1 MILMHSR
8 KQPLLNQK
16 AEDVSEA
23 VTVVVSI
30 IDHTKSRKGE
40 NMESMTNAEYR
51 KKEGISASDLKKMVK
66 SMAHFKYYKDHPDE
80 NDSEALQFGRA
91 YHKLMLEPDDF
102 DNEFIVSPKFD
113 RRTKEGKAA
122 YEDFLKKADGKEVIN
137 EETYQKLLEMQ
148 VALYNTPFVK
158 LLIKGEHEK
167 SFFWTDGKSGTPC
180 KCRPDSFGQIKDQ
193 YVAIDL
199 KTTNDAETDHFMR
212 DAIKFGYDIQ
222 AAHYCEGLEKVYG
235 KPFKFI
241 FIAQEKTA
249 PYLVNVLEAD
259 EYFMKS
265 GRELRS
271 KLLDDY
277 KKAMETDVWEG
288 YMNESNGINSLSV
301 PAWIMNS
308 FDMEDEEKGDFE

>member
-1 MILMHSR
+1 
-8 KQPLLNQK
+8 
-16 AEDVSEA
+16 
-23 VTVVVSI
+23 
-30 IDHTKSRKGE
+30 
-40 NMESMTNAEYR
+40 METITNAEYR
-51 KKEGISASDLKKMVK
+51 TKDGISSSDLKKMMK
-66 SMAHFKYYKDHPDE
+66 SMATFKYAKDHPE
-80 NDSEALQFGRA
+80 ENNDSEALQFGRA

-122 YEDFLKKADGKEVIN
+122 YEEFLKNAEGKEVIN

-148 VALYNTPFVK
+148 KALYSTPFVK

-167 SFFWTDGKSGTPC
+167 SFFWKDEKTGIQC

-212 DAIKFGYDIQ
+212 DALKYGYDIQ
-222 AAHYCEGLEKVYG
+222 AAHYCEGLESVYE

-259 EYFMKS
+259 EYFMAS
-265 GRELRS
+265 GKELRDT
-271 KLLDDY
+271 LLEKY
-277 KKAMETDVWEG
+277 GKCLETDEWSG
-288 YMNESNGINSLSV
+288 YMDEKSGINSLSV
-301 PAWIMNS
+301 PAWIKDS
-308 FDMEDEEKGDFE
+308 LAVEDNQEGDFE

>member
-1 MILMHSR
+1 MS
-8 KQPLLNQK
+8 
-16 AEDVSEA
+16 
-23 VTVVVSI
+23 
-30 IDHTKSRKGE
+30 
-40 NMESMTNAEYR
+40 NAEYR
-51 KKEGISASDLKKMVK
+51 KKDGISSTDLKRMMK
-66 SMAHFKYYKDHPDE
+66 SMATWKYYKDHPED
-80 NDSEALQFGRA
+80 NDTEALQFGRA

-122 YEDFLKKADGKEVIN
+122 YEEFLAKAEGKEVIT

-148 VALYNTPFVK
+148 IALYETPFVK

-167 SFFWTDGKSGTPC
+167 SFFWKDEKTGVAC

-199 KTTNDAETDHFMR
+199 KTTKDAETDHFMR
-212 DAIKFGYDIQ
+212 DALKLGYDIQ
-222 AAHYCEGLEKVYG
+222 AAHYCEGLEKTYD

-259 EYFMKS
+259 EYFMAS
-265 GRELRS
+265 GRELRDA
-271 KLLDDY
+271 LLEQY
-277 KKAMETDVWEG
+277 TKCLETDVWEG
-288 YMNESNGINSLSV
+288 YMSKDGGLNSLSV
-301 PAWIMNS
+301 PAWLRDSLDIEETDSGEES
-308 FDMEDEEKGDFE
+308 FE